1 MPVITAQEAA
11 RDFSPIFNGKRGEF
25 LFNVITRV
33 TGIAKVNSL
42 YDRVEAAGIPPGPDF
57 AKGILD
63 EAGVDFA
70 IGNPGN
76 LDLLPEGAFIVVSNH
91 NYGHLDGI
99 CLVDLIGHLRPQ
111 VKVMVN
117 ELLMYIRGL
126 VPNFIAVNPA
136 LTGTIDA
143 TATSINGVRSALLQV
158 RDGEPL
164 CLFPAG
170 AVTDLHPF
178 RKPHLDE
185 RDWQDAAIR
194 LIRKARVP
202 VIPVRFYD
210 RNSWFYYL
218 LGLLDYRVRFV
229 RLFHEVF
236 NKRGTHPRL
245 GVGTP
250 ISVEEQ
256 NRYSDLQDYKSF
268 LRNAVY
274 GLPLPKTFVNRSELW
289 K

>member
-1 MPVITAQEAA
+1 MPVITAQDAA
-11 RDFSPIFNGKRGEF
+11 REFSPIFNGKRGEF
-25 LFNVITRV
+25 LFRIVTGV
-33 TGIAKVNSL
+33 TGIAKVNAIH
-42 YDRVEAAGIPPGPDF
+42 DRVEAAGIPPGPDF

-63 EAGVDFA
+63 DMEVDFA
-70 IGNPGN
+70 VGNPGN
-76 LDLLPEGAFIVVSNH
+76 LDLLPQGPFITVSNH

-99 CLVDLIGHLRPQ
+99 CLVDLIGHLRPR

-117 ELLMYIRGL
+117 ELLMHIHGL
-126 VPNFIAVNPA
+126 APNFIAVNPA
-136 LTGTIDA
+136 LSGKVEA
-143 TATSINGVRSALLQV
+143 SATSISGVKSALLQIH
-158 RDGEPL
+158 DGEPL

-170 AVTDLHPF
+170 AVTDLHLF
-178 RKPHLDE
+178 SKPHLDE

-202 VIPVRFYD
+202 VVPVRFFD
-210 RNSWFYYL
+210 RNTWFYYA
-218 LGLLDYRVRFV
+218 LGLVDYRVRFA
-229 RLFHEVF
+229 RLFHELA
-236 NKRGTHPRL
+236 NKRGTHPRI

-256 NRYSDLQDYKSF
+256 DRYADLQDFKAF

-274 GLPLPKTFVNRSELW
+274 GLPLPNTFVNRSELW